1 MTNKEGTSRCSSDN
15 VALRPMVKA
24 HLINPLA
31 KRRNKPS
38 KTLQES
44 ERQRRL
50 MLQRKK
56 EEAK

>member
-1 MTNKEGTSRCSSDN
+1 MK
-15 VALRPMVKA
+15 PK
-24 HLINPLA
+24 NPQA

-44 ERQRRL
+44 ARQRRL
-50 MLQRKK
+50 MAQRKK

>member
-1 MTNKEGTSRCSSDN
+1 MK
-15 VALRPMVKA
+15 PK
-24 HLINPLA
+24 NPQA

-44 ERQRRL
+44 ARQRRL
-50 MLQRKK
+50 IVQRKK

>member
-1 MTNKEGTSRCSSDN
+1 MK
-15 VALRPMVKA
+15 PK
-24 HLINPLA
+24 NPQA